1 MELKE
6 IHEELLKDAIE
17 EFKTHKK
24 TLRSLLSSKTSDE
37 LIVKVANDLVCTHKK
52 IKFLEVKVNG

>member
-37 LIVKVANDLVCTHKK
+37 LIVKVGTHKK